1 VFANPHQI
9 YKQSSVQ
16 TASPAKLLLLLMDGA
31 VRFLKQGIEG
41 IEQGDIQKANTN
53 LIKTQ
58 NIIYELIAS
67 LNTDYPVGKNLMSIY
82 EYMIRRLTEAN
93 FHKKA
98 EPAEEILSYL
108 IELKDAWTQASRGGP
123 QAQLPDHG

>member
-9 YKQSSVQ
+9 YQQSSVQ

-58 NIIYELIAS
+58 NIIFELIAS
-67 LNTDYPVGKNLMSIY
+67 LDMEYPIAKNLMPIY

-93 FHKKA
+93 FYKRV
-98 EPAEEILSYL
+98 EPAEEILTYL
-108 IELKDAWTQASRGGP
+108 IELKDAWTLASRGGAP
-123 QAQLPDHG
+123 GQLPNHG

>member
-1 VFANPHQI
+1 MFANPHQI
-9 YKQSSVQ
+9 YQQSSVQ

-58 NIIYELIAS
+58 NIIYELMGS
-67 LNTDYPVGKNLMSIY
+67 LNTDYPVAKNLMSLY

-93 FHKKA
+93 LRKQV
-98 EPAEEILSYL
+98 EPAQEILTYL
-108 IELKDAWTQASRGGP
+108 IDLKDAWTQASRGS
-123 QAQLPDHG
+123 QTQLPSHG